1 MTQRP
6 FITCRQLI
14 DFIADYIDGALDEVA
29 LSDFERHLA
38 NCRSCRAYLETYRQ
52 TTRLA
57 RLLLDHHE
65 IGDEKVEDVP
75 EELIQTILARTAEES
90 R

>member
-14 DFIADYIDGALDEVA
+14 GFIADYIDGALDDVA

-52 TTRLA
+52 TTKVA
-57 RLLLDHHE
+57 RLLLDT
-65 IGDEKVEDVP
+65 DEKVEDVP